1 MRITKAVITAASPTQ
16 HNLPLQSLV
25 DRQGNDRTALQLIL
39 DETAEA
45 GIEEVCIVVCPGD
58 IQSYSS
64 AAGSHANRLSFVEQD
79 NPLGYADALARAS
92 SFVGDTPFLHLV
104 GDHLYLSQSD
114 RCCAKQLVDL
124 AIAEE
129 CSVSAVQPTRENK
142 LSFYGTVGAKRV
154 AGRSDLYE
162 IAKIIEKPTP
172 TQAEQELIVAG
183 LRSGY
188 YLCLFGMHVLTPA
201 VMKLLKDQLAANKSS
216 KSPIQLAPTLSQLAQ
231 QERYLALQI
240 EGTRYNIGEKYG
252 LLVSQLAIGLSGEDR
267 DQILTELVELLATKN

>member
-25 DRQGNDRTALQLIL
+25 DREGNDKTALQLIL

-58 IQSYSS
+58 RHSYLA

-79 NPLGYADALARAS
+79 NPHGYADALTRAS
-92 SFVGDTPFLHLV
+92 SFVGDVPFLHLV
-104 GDHLYLSQSD
+104 GDHLYLSQTE
-114 RCCAKQLVDL
+114 RCCAKQLVDI
-124 AIAEE
+124 ASAEE

-142 LSFYGTVGAKRV
+142 LPFFGTVGGKRV

-162 IAKIIEKPTP
+162 VAKIIEKPTP

-188 YLCLFGMHVLTPA
+188 YLCLFGMHVFTPTI
-201 VMKLLKDQLAANKSS
+201 MKLLNAQRDPNDNGSAT
-216 KSPIQLAPTLSQLAQ
+216 QLAPFLTQMAQ
-231 QERYLALQI
+231 RERYLALQI

-252 LLVSQLAIGLSGEDR
+252 LLISQLAIGLSGEDR
-267 DQILTELVELLATKN
+267 DLILTELVELLATKN